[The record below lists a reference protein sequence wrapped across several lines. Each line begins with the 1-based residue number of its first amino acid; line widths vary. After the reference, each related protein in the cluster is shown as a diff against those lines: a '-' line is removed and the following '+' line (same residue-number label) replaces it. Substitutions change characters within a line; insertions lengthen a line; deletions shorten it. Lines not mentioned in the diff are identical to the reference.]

1 LLGEYL
7 RQKIV
12 NYRFS
17 DVVGEVVVVLGLLFI
32 LGGIYLWSVT
42 GEEDLREG
50 AFIIALG
57 LMLALAGVG
66 ISAQR
71 EQKNSGAYEVY
82 TD

>member
-1 LLGEYL
+1 M

-17 DVVGEVVVVLGLLFI
+17 DMVGEVVVVIGLLFI

-42 GEEDLREG
+42 GEEHLREG

-71 EQKNSGAYEVY
+71 ERRNYEVY
-82 TD
+82 DVHTD